1 MPRISPQKH
10 GTRRDSITQAAAR
23 LFRDRGFAATGMR
36 DVAQEVGVEAASLYN
51 HIRSKSELL
60 REICFRVAK
69 TFTEHLD
76 KLESD
81 PYTGSLEKVEAII
94 RFHVRMWVEQID
106 EVLVTTNESRFLEE
120 PFLSAFLQER
130 RVYVR
135 RFEEIIGKGIAQGQ
149 IRSLEPYVVVLTV
162 MSAVRG
168 IEFWHRTKKDV
179 SAQQLEEGMV
189 LNLISGLKP

>member
-10 GTRRDSITQAAAR
+10 STRRESITQAAAK
-23 LFRDRGFAATGMR
+23 LFRDKGFAATGMR

-51 HIRSKSELL
+51 HIRSKAELL

-69 TFTEHLD
+69 TFTEQLD
-76 KLESD
+76 TVESD
-81 PYTGSLEKVEAII
+81 PYTHSLEKVEQII
-94 RFHVRMWVEQID
+94 RFHIRMWVDQID

-135 RFEEIIGKGIAQGQ
+135 RFEDIIGKGIAQGN
-149 IRSLEPYVVVLTV
+149 IRSIDPYVVVLTI

-168 IEFWHRTKKDV
+168 IEFWHRTRKNV
-179 SAQQLEEGMV
+179 TARQLEESMV

>member
-10 GTRRDSITQAAAR
+10 STRRESITQAAAR
-23 LFRDRGFAATGMR
+23 LFRDKGFAATGMR
-36 DVAQEVGVEAASLYN
+36 DLAQEVGVEAASLYN

-69 TFTEHLD
+69 TFTEQLD
-76 KLESD
+76 KVESD
-81 PYTGSLEKVEAII
+81 PYTGSLEKVEQVI
-94 RFHVRMWVEQID
+94 RFHIRMWVDQID

-135 RFEEIIGKGIAQGQ
+135 RFEDIIGKGIAQGH
-149 IRSLEPYVVVLTV
+149 IRNIDPYVVVLTV

-168 IEFWHRTKKDV
+168 IEFWHRTQKNV
-179 SAQQLEEGMV
+179 SARQLEESMV